1 MTEKRFEEDFLE
13 EEGFTETE
21 SLGVL
26 LRSERERRGVT
37 REQLFQRTRLRP
49 NLLEALENEDW
60 ERLPAPTF
68 VKGFLRSYANA
79 LGMDEKKILKLYAES
94 TPGGGATPFDDR
106 KKEPTRNRRLLLF
119 ILILIVF
126 AGVGFYL
133 WKQYPPDRLF
143 PMIGWS
149 DKTAEIHPPQ
159 ENLPAR
165 KDTPPPW
172 LLDREEPVEKPDLLA
187 QSEPPVERMEL
198 PSTGEEQ
205 ESPPSVE
212 EPESV
217 HEEVQEVPDEVHAMA
232 LDVEVRERTWVK
244 LIVDG
249 APARE
254 VILNPGTRAVWKAEK
269 AFDLLIGN
277 AGGLVLEFNGKKL
290 GALGASGQVVRLRLP
305 EDFEKRSVQ
314 N

>member
-1 MTEKRFEEDFLE
+1 MTQKRYEEDFLE

-21 SLGVL
+21 GLGVL

-60 ERLPAPTF
+60 ERLPAPAF
-68 VKGFLRSYANA
+68 VKGFLRSYASA
-79 LGMDEKKILKLYAES
+79 LGMDEEKILKLYAET
-94 TPGGGATPFDDR
+94 TPGGGATPLDDR
-106 KKEPTRNRRLLLF
+106 KQEPTRNRRLLLF
-119 ILILIVF
+119 LLILIVL
-126 AGVGFYL
+126 AGAGFYL
-133 WKQYPPDRLF
+133 WKQYGPDRLS

-159 ENLPAR
+159 ENLPVR
-165 KDTPPPW
+165 EDTPPPM
-172 LLDREEPVEKPDLLA
+172 LLDLEDPAEKPPLLA
-187 QSEPPVERMEL
+187 ESEPLEERMEL
-198 PSTGEEQ
+198 PSTGDTR
-205 ESPPSVE
+205 ESPPSME
-212 EPESV
+212 EPQSV
-217 HEEVQEVPDEVHAMA
+217 HEEVEELPDEVHTMA
-232 LDVEVRERTWVK
+232 LNVEVRERTWVK

-269 AFDLLIGN
+269 GLDLLIGN
-277 AGGLVLEFNGKKL
+277 AGGLVLEFNGKNM